1 MAIRNTSPGH
11 FQCCVIINV
20 HATAILGTATRNTS
34 PGHFQCRVSFNAHTA
49 AIAILGITAGDGA
62 RLRRAAVRD
71 GQGRTATH
79 LEHAAGTGHLEHM
92 AVQVEG
98 QGSCDLQ
105 R

>member
-62 RLRRAAVRD
+62 RLRRAAVLY

-79 LEHAAGTGHLEHM
+79 LEHTAVTGHLEHM